1 VKDTANGFVTVGLHE
16 KTLGDVYNIG
26 SGREISIGEL
36 VQKIIDLLGR
46 HVEIVQD
53 EQRVR
58 PEKSEVERLLC
69 NADKAKALTG
79 WKPQYTLE
87 DGLKETIEWMEN
99 NMQYYKPDIY
109 NV

>member
-1 VKDTANGFVTVGLHE
+1 M
-16 KTLGDVYNIG
+16 IG
-26 SGREISIGEL
+26 KS
-36 VQKIIDLLGR
+36 
-46 HVEIVQD
+46 VEIVQD

-69 NADKAKALTG
+69 NADKAKELTG
-79 WKPQYTLE
+79 WEPKYTLE
-87 DGLKETIEWMEN
+87 NGLKETIEWIQD